1 MNNKI
6 QLLAKQAGGE
16 FYTGFAGSPNT
27 VKFTEDKLEQFANLI
42 IRACAQHAVNTDL
55 EDVDGGDSEVL
66 QAARR
71 YILEQFEIN
80 NDT

>member
-1 MNNKI
+1 MKNI
-6 QLLAKQAGGE
+6 ITELAQKANLPLINDE
-16 FYTGFAGSPNT
+16 FMTASQEKFA
-27 VKFTEDKLEQFANLI
+27 ELI

-71 YILEQFEIN
+71 YILEQFGIN
-80 NDT
+80 HDT

>member
-1 MNNKI
+1 MKNIIKE
-6 QLLAKQAGGE
+6 LAQQANLPLINDE
-16 FYTGFAGSPNT
+16 FMTASQEKFA
-27 VKFTEDKLEQFANLI
+27 ELI

-71 YILEQFEIN
+71 YILEQFGIN
-80 NDT
+80 HDT